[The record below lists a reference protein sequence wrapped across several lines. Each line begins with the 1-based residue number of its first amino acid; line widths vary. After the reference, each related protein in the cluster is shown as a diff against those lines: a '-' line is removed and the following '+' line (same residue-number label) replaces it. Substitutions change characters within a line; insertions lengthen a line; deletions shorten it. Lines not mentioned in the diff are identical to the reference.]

1 MGRLSQ
7 RQRAA
12 KLRPSLVVPPE
23 PAAQRAFIDATVQRM
38 LNPLEADHHVDAWLD
53 APPIDDSDGVAAA
66 REFLEFSR
74 LPAWEKLKRDEPSFF
89 VTCVYRDAPYWLAG
103 ASRLG
108 DVWLRRTRPD
118 AAVGP
123 YEKRV
128 DIQECTEWRRE
139 PRNPAHVRRGDG
151 VSLDD
156 V

>member
-12 KLRPSLVVPPE
+12 KLRPSLVAPAE
-23 PAAQRAFIDATVQRM
+23 PRAFIATAVQR
-38 LNPLEADHHVDAWLD
+38 LLDPTESFLHVDDWLD
-53 APPIDDSDGVAAA
+53 ASPIDDSDGVAAA

-74 LPAWEKLKRDEPSFF
+74 QPAWAKCNRDDPSFF
-89 VTCVYRDAPYWLAG
+89 VTCVYQGRPYWLAG

-108 DVWLRRTRPD
+108 DVWLRRTRPL

-123 YEKRV
+123 YEERV
-128 DIQECTEWRRE
+128 RITDCTEWRRE

-151 VSLDD
+151 VNIDD